1 MSRKYICPHC
11 ASDEISF
18 KTERSIDGYS
28 YVCCDCCEWEH
39 RVPNRLR
46 YSDAQLYE
54 RGVAAYRSSNY
65 SDSIAYKDEP
75 STTDELLKEILAE
88 LKKTN
93 DYIYRHE
100 QNRIAQD
107 VKEHEKVLH
116 SMRAE
121 KEFAENVLPH
131 AGVGYLGDKEESDEY

>member
-1 MSRKYICPHC
+1 MSQSNCPSCKHWIFTGWGGGMC
-11 ASDEISF
+11 NLGIGYCRYEMRGDLEPESLYPSMPIMSHSIINPGLEAEIN
-18 KTERSIDGYS
+18 KQ
-28 YVCCDCCEWEH
+28 
-39 RVPNRLR
+39 N
-46 YSDAQLYE
+46 
-54 RGVAAYRSSNY
+54 
-65 SDSIAYKDEP
+65 
-75 STTDELLKEILAE
+75 ELLKEILTE

-131 AGVGYLGDKEESDEY
+131 AGVGYLGDKEESDGN